1 MLNSNAGTPLMLPGP
16 SKSSK
21 VTLLPAAGT
30 DLGFSPPGATIPTP
44 LWNNCYVQWYYLITF
59 YIYRALFLLF
69 IFNPA

>member
-44 LWNNCYVQWYYLITF
+44 L
-59 YIYRALFLLF
+59 
-69 IFNPA
+69 